1 MRSTHGSQATLS
13 KDRDIRGPGLA
24 QPTAPAF
31 LLPLRIVY
39 FDCAAGCFGM
49 LSFAAGSLLRAL
61 ARVALSRAA
70 ADSLEASPD
79 WFCLRASSG
88 VAPLVPPAGWVGGV
102 VGLGVDVASLPPVA
116 G

>member
-1 MRSTHGSQATLS
+1 MGAWSRGMNCCAGVERLS
-13 KDRDIRGPGLA
+13 G
-24 QPTAPAF
+24 
-31 LLPLRIVY
+31 Y
-39 FDCAAGCFGM
+39 FGCAAGFFGV
-49 LSFAAGSLLRAL
+49 LSFAAGSVLRAL

-79 WFCLRASSG
+79 WSCLRAASG